1 MVLEALIHGVEFDE
15 FGLAFNHENNSF
27 LVTSD
32 RILPDK
38 DLDPPVI
45 ALDFS
50 KLN

>member
-1 MVLEALIHGVEFDE
+1 M
-15 FGLAFNHENNSF
+15 FGLAFDHENNHC

-38 DLDPPVI
+38 DLDPQVI